1 MLCNRLHK
9 FENIL
14 SQGVTLEIWISM
26 FKNIGN
32 RLHAHGNRLLLCK
45 SIIKLFWASGNRLRP
60 SGNRLPESKNSG
72 KRFFFENFFWTNCA
86 IQSFLW
92 KILFILI
99 LMFFL
104 RFLHIL
110 SLLLNLALELSLLL
124 NLHLNLLD
132 FFNLVW
138 KIFGI
143 IKIILEALLLQSP
156 PFWWWQIL
164 KSREYMQYLIYR
176 SLISFSPFLFEF
188 MLNFKAMKI

>member
-1 MLCNRLHK
+1 MFNFEIQRFRTTGNRLQILCNRLHY

-14 SQGVTLEIWISM
+14 SQVVTLEIWNSM

-45 SIIKLFWASGNRLRP
+45 IVIKLFWASGNRLRP
-60 SGNRLPESKNSG
+60 YGNRLPETKNSG
-72 KRFFFENFFWTNCA
+72 KRFFFEKFFWKNCV

-92 KILFILI
+92 KIVFILI

-110 SLLLNLALELSLLL
+110 SLLLNL
-124 NLHLNLLD
+124 HLNLFD
-132 FFNLVW
+132 FFNVVW

-143 IKIILEALLLQSP
+143 IKIILEALLLQG
-156 PFWWWQIL
+156 
-164 KSREYMQYLIYR
+164 K
-176 SLISFSPFLFEF
+176 
-188 MLNFKAMKI
+188 NT